1 LYFSSGDKVQN
12 QTETLALP
20 FKGTPEFGE
29 RTERFLS
36 RVKPSTSRTYRVAFQ
51 AFSKYLCA
59 LGEGSIDSFILK
71 LDEENRRPLA
81 QGKRDYAE
89 PILIG
94 FNQSLQRLGKAPKS
108 TRTYLAAVQGL
119 AKYLKVPLTLDYIGL
134 PPDKA
139 QVLTFEW
146 GSADEV
152 ARFLNLFKIKA
163 YDVLGTL
170 MFQSGLSVGDSLS
183 LTYGDVEK
191 ELGKVEP
198 LLLDF
203 RREGRSKT
211 GVSFVT
217 FCGAWT
223 ISKLL
228 EYLTGQDSS
237 DTRLFPMTNESVDS
251 YFKYR
256 AAEFLGSW
264 EGRNN
269 PCSPHSLR
277 HGFRSVV
284 HKSRVVTETDIE
296 AFMGHG
302 TKGKAKMEG
311 TYTTLSPD
319 DWRQIWKLCE
329 PYLTPSYLLKQG

>member
-1 LYFSSGDKVQN
+1 MQD
-12 QTETLALP
+12 QTDILALP
-20 FKGTPEFGE
+20 FKGRPELGE
-29 RTERFLS
+29 NTERFLS

-51 AFSKYLCA
+51 SFASYLCA

-71 LDEENRRPLA
+71 VDDDNHRALA
-81 QGKRDYAE
+81 QKVNYAE

-94 FNQSLQRLGKAPKS
+94 FNKSLQRLGKAPKT
-108 TRTYLAAVQGL
+108 TRTYLAAIQGL
-119 AKYLKVPLTLDYIGL
+119 AKYRKVPLTLDYIGM
-134 PPDKA
+134 PRDKA
-139 QVLTFEW
+139 QVLTYEW

-152 ARFLNLFKIKA
+152 AKFLSLFKIKT
-163 YDVLGTL
+163 YEVLGS
-170 MFQSGLSVGDSLS
+170 MFFQSGLSVGDALS
-183 LTYGDVEK
+183 LTYGDVVE
-191 ELGKVEP
+191 ELGKVSP

-203 RREGRSKT
+203 RKEGRSKT

-217 FCGAWT
+217 FCGQWT
-223 ISKLL
+223 ITKLL
-228 EYLTGQDSS
+228 EYLKDKTLQPE
-237 DTRLFPMTNESVDS
+237 TRLFPVSRESVDS

-284 HKSRVVTETDIE
+284 HKSRAVTETDLE
-296 AFMGHG
+296 YFMGHG
-302 TKGKAKMEG
+302 LKGKGKMEG

-329 PYLTPSYLLKQG
+329 PYLTPSTYS